1 MVSSRIQDPGLVFR
15 ACCAVCRFPVGSG
28 SRGPCGE
35 WWRLSLHGVV
45 RRLRGRSSRPAVARL
60 PARSGPRRAG
70 RGIGMTADVQTQ
82 DVLISAAIFS
92 RSTYSSRA
100 SGARTIQRVRSV
112 RGRARPRPPHG
123 WTVGPDSH
131 GLDGG
136 KLINGMP
143 RGVAALSGRLY
154 RGPARRRCPSR
165 GTQRAHRL
173 PCVSSRNPM
182 KYTNKLS
189 RGMRRQSVSGPG
201 RRQRTSSS
209 RTRQGCRGK
218 SPRGTLPLSCPP
230 YPRCPSR
237 TGAWAS
243 AARHAARGRVR

>member
-1 MVSSRIQDPGLVFR
+1 VRR
-15 ACCAVCRFPVGSG
+15 AHRWADRTNLTRRSQNCGHSRFPESSSVSG
-28 SRGPCGE
+28 AGWSRRGFRTRAWPFGHAVRSSGFRRE
-35 WWRLSLHGVV
+35 GFLRAV
-45 RRLRGRSSRPAVARL
+45 RRVAASVAAWL
-60 PARSGPRRAG
+60 
-70 RGIGMTADVQTQ
+70 IGMTADVQTQ

-154 RGPARRRCPSR
+154 RGPARWLCPSR

-173 PCVSSRNPM
+173 PCVSS
-182 KYTNKLS
+182 
-189 RGMRRQSVSGPG
+189 SGPG

-209 RTRQGCRGK
+209 RTRQGCRGN
-218 SPRGTLPLSCPP
+218 SPRGTVRLSCPP
-230 YPRCPSR
+230 YPRCRSR